1 MQDLMKAERKRQQ
14 QKQQAVA
21 PGVGR
26 TALAWEPEILL
37 LFWLGQI
44 FPQVMFI
51 EQQKFEKACS
61 PEFECGW
68 MQGETGRTFSLFL
81 CCKEM
86 LIEENGDQKY
96 IQETA
101 EMIAAPLGSS
111 LSGWKQLGILQTQ
124 AGQVSVNLATQI
136 YWKTLTYH
144 FWLLRPS
151 VMKWRLKIF
160 RWSWV
165 WCFEFPSTLWC
176 FGILEIQ
183 LGRN

>member
-1 MQDLMKAERKRQQ
+1 MQGQWDRSPLY
-14 QKQQAVA
+14 
-21 PGVGR
+21 GVGDS
-26 TALAWEPEILL
+26 
-37 LFWLGQI
+37 
-44 FPQVMFI
+44 MFMLR
-51 EQQKFEKACS
+51 E
-61 PEFECGW
+61 
-68 MQGETGRTFSLFL
+68 ETGRTFSLFL

-165 WCFEFPSTLWC
+165 WCFEFPSTLRC